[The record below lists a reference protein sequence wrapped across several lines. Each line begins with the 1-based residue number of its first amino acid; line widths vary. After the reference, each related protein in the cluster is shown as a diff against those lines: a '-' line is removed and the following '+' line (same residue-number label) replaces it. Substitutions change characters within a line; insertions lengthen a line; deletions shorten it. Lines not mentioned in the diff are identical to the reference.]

1 MGTVR
6 KKANSDSG
14 HSDKAE
20 RAGDGRGEDDSGA
33 EGSAR
38 RYQRSD
44 TLSHTGEPESSSGST
59 LQKGD
64 LRLFLLY
71 LLSEGAR
78 HGYQLL
84 KDIERK
90 TGGTYRPSPGMVYPN
105 LAALEEAGYVKA
117 EEDEGR
123 RVYYLTKA
131 GEGILRNKRHRVRE
145 AVKRVERRQLTPS
158 ERRRSRELVGELE
171 EDLAEFSR
179 SVVRR
184 ARHLGLDLEALRHIR
199 RALERARVEVMD
211 VIDQLE
217 EASTRVSDREEEK

>member
-1 MGTVR
+1 MGTASDR
-6 KKANSDSG
+6 AIGDEPERSDEPESDSG
-14 HSDKAE
+14 
-20 RAGDGRGEDDSGA
+20 
-33 EGSAR
+33 SA
-38 RYQRSD
+38 
-44 TLSHTGEPESSSGST
+44 

-64 LRLFLLY
+64 IKWFLLY

-90 TGGTYRPSPGMVYPN
+90 TGGAYRPSPGMLYPN

-131 GEGILRNKRHRVRE
+131 GEGVLRHKSRRVRE

-158 ERRRSRELVGELE
+158 EKRRSRALVGELE
-171 EDLAEFSR
+171 EDLADFSR
-179 SVVRR
+179 SVARR

-199 RALERARVEVMD
+199 RALERARMEVMEA
-211 VIDQLE
+211 IDQLE
-217 EASTRVSDREEEK
+217 EGSATFSRSSEDKTS